1 MERLNLI
8 KGIDVILIEK
18 IETGRNEFDI
28 PTYEERETVVKNVL
42 VAQPTT
48 DDIVSNEN
56 LYGKKTVYT
65 LAIPKGDTHEWKD
78 TKIKFFGQTFR
89 TFGDVIEGIEEM
101 IPLRWNKKIHVERY
115 E

>member
-1 MERLNLI
+1 MI

-48 DDIVSNEN
+48 DDIVSN
-56 LYGKKTVYT
+56 
-65 LAIPKGDTHEWKD
+65 
-78 TKIKFFGQTFR
+78 
-89 TFGDVIEGIEEM
+89 
-101 IPLRWNKKIHVERY
+101 
-115 E
+115 